1 MDSQRAAS
9 VPAEIDPARYS
20 RMKRAVRPCP
30 ILFVNATS
38 EIGGADVD
46 LLEICR
52 HLDRDRVSAVVVLP
66 GRGPLSAQFEAAGAR
81 LVYCDTAP
89 IKRFRTLTQ
98 AVAYPLRLAVVT
110 VTLWRLIRRERAT
123 VVHVNTVVLPAAGYA
138 AKLAGVTCVWH
149 VREIELLQRSR
160 VIGALLRWSIRTC
173 ANRVVAISSAVA
185 EGLGGWAQSRT
196 RVIYHGVDT
205 TRFTPDINDRTLRE
219 EWSIPSEA
227 RVVGY
232 VGRLAPIKGLSYLVT
247 AFAQVHA
254 RRADAFLLLVGP
266 ILSYHDHVA
275 ELRRQVKELDLRE
288 CVRFVTECADVPAA
302 IRAMDVV
309 VIPSVVP
316 EGLGLAI
323 LESLS
328 CGKPVI
334 ATNHG
339 GPVEILRGC
348 AAGRL
353 VPPRDPGAIASAV
366 SDLLDVPDVRRR
378 ALSAEARRWVLRY
391 FSVERMIAELMG
403 VYEMAGP

>member
-1 MDSQRAAS
+1 MPDEKFGRARCSAAG
-9 VPAEIDPARYS
+9 VH
-20 RMKRAVRPCP
+20 VGPCRL
-30 ILFVNATS
+30 LFVNATS

-52 HLDRDRVSAVVVLP
+52 HLDHSRVSTVVVLP

-98 AVAYPLRLAVVT
+98 AVTYPLRLAMAT
-110 VTLWRLIRRERAT
+110 VALWRLIQLEHAT

-160 VIGALLRWSIRTC
+160 VVGALLRWSIRTC
-173 ANRVVAISSAVA
+173 ADRIVAISSAVA
-185 EGLGGWAQSRT
+185 EGLGEWAQSRT

-205 TRFTPDINDRTLRE
+205 TRFTPDINDRKLRDE
-219 EWSIPSEA
+219 LGIPPGA

-232 VGRLAPIKGLSYLVT
+232 VGRLSPIKGLSYLIS

-254 RRADAFLLLVGP
+254 RRVDTFLLLVGP
-266 ILSYHDHVA
+266 VLSYQDHVA
-275 ELRRQVKELDLRE
+275 ALRRQVNELDLRQY
-288 CVRFVTECADVPAA
+288 VKFVTECADVPAA
-302 IRAMDVV
+302 FRAMDVV
-309 VIPSVVP
+309 VMPTVVP

-334 ATNHG
+334 ATDHG
-339 GPVEILRGC
+339 GPVEILRDC
-348 AAGRL
+348 AAGRP
-353 VPPRDPGAIASAV
+353 VPPRDAEAIANAV
-366 SDLLDVPDVRRR
+366 SDLLELPDERRQ
-378 ALSAEARRWVLRY
+378 AMSTEARRWVLRR

-403 VYEMAGP
+403 VYEMVAP